1 MSSGEQLVKEG
12 MGDNRVIKV
21 ENLSVRYGDDVIL
34 QDVNMEVFRG
44 EIMVVAGGSG
54 SGKSTLLRHM
64 VGLSRPTSGR
74 VEINDIDITTA
85 SEAEIRAVM
94 RGIGMLFQSSGLLS
108 SMTLAENIALPLS
121 GFTDMPDAF
130 IEAIVRMKLAMVGL
144 GGYEDH
150 FPNELSGGMRKRAG
164 IARAMA
170 LDPDILFL
178 DEPFAGLDPI
188 TSAGLD
194 LLVKRINQRMGTTM
208 VIVSHELESIFSLAQ
223 RIVMLDR
230 GKRGIIAQGDP
241 RALRDESPN
250 PQVRHF
256 FNREI
261 EEKDE
266 TGRHGA

>member
-1 MSSGEQLVKEG
+1 M
-12 MGDNRVIKV
+12 IKV
-21 ENLSVRYGDDVIL
+21 EDLSVRYGNDVIL
-34 QDVNMEVFRG
+34 QDVTMEVLRG
-44 EIMVVAGGSG
+44 EILIVAGSSG

-64 VGLSRPTSGR
+64 VGLSRPASGR
-74 VEINDIDITTA
+74 VEINGVDITTA
-85 SEAEIRAVM
+85 SAAELRVVR

-108 SMTLAENIALPLS
+108 SMTLAENVSLPLS
-121 GFTDMPDAF
+121 EFTDMPESF
-130 IEAIVRMKLAMVGL
+130 IEAVVRMKLAMVGL
-144 GGYEDH
+144 EGYEDH

-188 TSAGLD
+188 TSAGLG
-194 LLVKRINQRMGTTM
+194 LLVKKINRGMGTTM
-208 VIVSHELESIFSLAQ
+208 VIVSHELDSIFSLAQ

-241 RALRDESPN
+241 ITLRDNSPD

-261 EEKDE
+261 EEKDG
-266 TGRHGA
+266 T